1 MASDQSRVRLGLSRR
16 RSRAAA
22 AFLGLAALC
31 AGPAAAQETP
41 LTAERRT
48 ALSLTVYNQDLALV
62 SETRQIGL
70 PAGETLLAIE
80 DVSDR
85 LQPQSVL
92 LDAPGVRLVEQSFA
106 ADLLTPQRL
115 LEASLG
121 KTVRLIRTHPQTG
134 KETAVEAEVLS
145 LAGGIVLRVGE
156 RIETV
161 PPGRIAFA
169 EVPPGLR
176 SEPAL
181 LARLAVDDAG
191 EQRVKLDYLTSGL
204 SWQADYVARLNET
217 EDRLDLTALVTLTNT
232 TRSDYEDAV
241 LRLVAG
247 EVNRVSPPVAPQ
259 LEQQR
264 MTVAAPAMAADM
276 AGPPQG
282 ASDRYVYQVTRP
294 VTLLRGETKQI
305 PLMSAAAVDV
315 RREYRF
321 DALVS
326 GNPGVEEVGPLSAR
340 LDLELENGAAAG
352 LGTPLPAGVVR
363 IYGPGPGEQPLF
375 LGEDRLV
382 HTPEGEKARLTL
394 GRAFDVTA
402 RAVRTVFERLSNRSF
417 ETGQR
422 IVVKNA
428 KDEAVEVLL
437 GGVLPQGWSMLEE
450 SQPHERESA
459 NRVVW
464 RLRVPAGGEA
474 EVSYRIR
481 VSN

>member
-1 MASDQSRVRLGLSRR
+1 MASDQSRIR
-16 RSRAAA
+16 RAAA
-22 AFLGLAALC
+22 VVLGLAVLC
-31 AGPAAAQETP
+31 AGPAAAEETP
-41 LTAERRT
+41 LTAESRT

-134 KETAVEAEVLS
+134 KDTVVEAEVLS
-145 LAGGIVLRVGE
+145 LAGGIVLRIGE
-156 RIETV
+156 QIETV

-176 SEPAL
+176 SAPAL
-181 LARLAVDDAG
+181 LARLAVDEAG

-232 TRSDYEDAV
+232 TRSDFEDAV

-247 EVNRVSPPVAPQ
+247 EVNRVSPPVVPQ

-264 MTVAAPAMAADM
+264 MMVAAPAMAADL

-305 PLMSAAAVDV
+305 PLMSAAAVAV

-326 GNPGVEEVGPLSAR
+326 GNPGVEEIGPLSAR
-340 LDLELENGAAAG
+340 LDLELENGTDAG

-375 LGEDRLV
+375 L
-382 HTPEGEKARLTL
+382 
-394 GRAFDVTA
+394 
-402 RAVRTVFERLSNRSF
+402 
-417 ETGQR
+417 
-422 IVVKNA
+422 
-428 KDEAVEVLL
+428 
-437 GGVLPQGWSMLEE
+437 
-450 SQPHERESA
+450 
-459 NRVVW
+459 
-464 RLRVPAGGEA
+464 
-474 EVSYRIR
+474 
-481 VSN
+481 